1 MFLTLH
7 VMPNSYAMGHLSI
20 HPRFGDPSYFTC
32 FGMHFPYRRRLVMML
47 FMAQLEKGVVVLRRI
62 KKTCKNYGFVK
73 MSKMK
78 MVFRLKSLS
87 STSLNTNYNW
97 DTKGAPST
105 STNL

>member
-1 MFLTLH
+1 MLWNAF
-7 VMPNSYAMGHLSI
+7 SI
-20 HPRFGDPSYFTC
+20 SKTSGDDAVHGSI
-32 FGMHFPYRRRLVMML
+32 G
-47 FMAQLEKGVVVLRRI
+47 KGCGGTS
-62 KKTCKNYGFVK
+62 KYQKTCKNYGFVK

>member
-1 MFLTLH
+1 MLWNAF
-7 VMPNSYAMGHLSI
+7 SI
-20 HPRFGDPSYFTC
+20 SKTSGDDA
-32 FGMHFPYRRRLVMML
+32 VQ

-97 DTKGAPST
+97 DTKGVPST

>member
-7 VMPNSYAMGHLSI
+7 VMPNLYAMGHSSI

-62 KKTCKNYGFVK
+62 KKPAKI
-73 MSKMK
+73 MALSKCRK
-78 MVFRLKSLS
+78 
-87 STSLNTNYNW
+87 
-97 DTKGAPST
+97 
-105 STNL
+105 